1 MKFFEV
7 TPQQQQATRLA
18 EYMQDLTYT
27 IKEDHDMSNRLSRCA
42 EKLSEL
48 DTSFGTRWDR
58 DFDKAEKALIN
69 QCLKLM
75 RRQKNASS

>member
-1 MKFFEV
+1 
-7 TPQQQQATRLA
+7 
-18 EYMQDLTYT
+18 
-27 IKEDHDMSNRLSRCA
+27 MSNRLSRCA